1 MADTAIYRIV
11 RDEQTQQLR
20 LLSRTT
26 MDEQRFTEPR
36 DLETWLAS
44 SGKKLFG
51 REVLW
56 IARQDWAADELR
68 SDLVGV
74 EKGSGDL
81 IVTELK
87 QGTADEG
94 AITQALGYAA
104 EYAEMD
110 YEGLLERFRKHSQ
123 KLGGLLNTPGQ
134 DVEACLKDAVGESEV
149 GESHVIL
156 VVAEDFSAKALAV
169 ANYLNNNSGSD
180 ASYSIELWRFGIHVD
195 KDGDRM
201 YFMLEQVLPPFD
213 AREEIEKKRDAA
225 KARRRP
231 RDPVRTEF
239 INRAWEFFYGKG
251 YAVAKH
257 WKQYSFGFRAAKWP
271 EGLEANLS
279 FDRWQ
284 ETPVL
289 TIPSGLAAMAVLPDN
304 IARKVLPDG
313 GLELT
318 LLDVDSKRAEFTDDL
333 GKRVLAIFQ

>member
-11 RDEQTQQLR
+11 RTGEVQQLK
-20 LLSRTT
+20 LLDRTT
-26 MDEQRFTEPR
+26 MVEQRFTEPR
-36 DLETWLAS
+36 ELETWLAS
-44 SGKKLFG
+44 SGKELFG
-51 REVLW
+51 RDVLW
-56 IARQDWAADELR
+56 IARQDWAADEQR
-68 SDLVGV
+68 SDLIGI

-81 IVTELK
+81 VVTELK
-87 QGTADEG
+87 RGTADEG

-110 YEGLLERFRKHSQ
+110 YGKLLAIFRRNSQ
-123 KLGGLLNTPGQ
+123 KLGGLLDTPEQ
-134 DVEACLKDAVGESEV
+134 DVEVRLKEAVGDSEA
-149 GESHVIL
+149 GESHVVL

-180 ASYSIELWRFGIHVD
+180 ASYSIELWRFGIRVD

-201 YFMLEQVLPPFD
+201 YFMLEQILPPFD
-213 AREEIEKKRDAA
+213 ARDEIEKKRDAA

-239 INRAWEFFYGKG
+239 INRAWDFFNGKG

-279 FDRWQ
+279 FERWQ
-284 ETPVL
+284 EAPVL
-289 TIPSGLAAMAVLPDN
+289 KIPSGLTTVAMLPDN
-304 IARKVLPDG
+304 IARKDLPDG

-318 LLDVDSKRAEFTDDL
+318 LLDADSKRADFTDDL